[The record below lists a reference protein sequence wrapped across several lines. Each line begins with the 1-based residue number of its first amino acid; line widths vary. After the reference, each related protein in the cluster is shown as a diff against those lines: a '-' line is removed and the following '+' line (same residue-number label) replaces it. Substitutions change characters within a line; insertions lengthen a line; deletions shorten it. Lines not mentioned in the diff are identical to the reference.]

1 MNTLVKRTTFVHQIL
16 CLVLVMLSGCSG
28 EAKPELVRVTGKVVM
43 DGKPLTAGSINF
55 FPDSSNSYTKDNPS
69 SLLQIDGTFTMKTFP
84 FGDGVAPGVYKVTLA
99 PELASRVKRPI
110 YGKPDTTPWSI
121 EVPKSGITDHTFEVK

>member
-1 MNTLVKRTTFVHQIL
+1 M
-16 CLVLVMLSGCSG
+16 
-28 EAKPELVRVTGKVVM
+28 
-43 DGKPLTAGSINF
+43 
-55 FPDSSNSYTKDNPS
+55 
-69 SLLQIDGTFTMKTFP
+69 QIDGTFTMKTFP